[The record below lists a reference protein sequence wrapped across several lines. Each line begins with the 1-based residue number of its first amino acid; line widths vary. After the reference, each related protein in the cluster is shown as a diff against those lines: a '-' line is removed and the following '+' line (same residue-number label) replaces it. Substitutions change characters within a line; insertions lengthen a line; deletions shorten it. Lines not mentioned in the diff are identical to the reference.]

1 MFTNKKFY
9 LNTLMALFVAGIVYT
24 ILILLPIQQSDFA
37 TTNMMLA
44 GGLLVINYL
53 MVSHLFFKKESISQ
67 KFLSVPLIQVLF
79 SFFGLY
85 IFLFFLYSYLTLPV
99 NLILITYLVILLI
112 NSFTFYRVYLA
123 TSIVQSIEKKQTS
136 ASEFVR
142 EFGIQLIATET
153 TITSVTLKKK
163 FKTIKEELKYSSP
176 LSQPSVVS
184 IENKMSKLLNSTN
197 FNEIEE
203 SEADVVINQIKALID
218 NRNLLLKK

>member
-123 TSIVQSIEKKQTS
+123 TSIVQSIEKKQTN

-142 EFGIQLIATET
+142 EFGIQLMATET

-163 FKTIKEELKYSSP
+163 FKTIKDELKYSAP

>member
-184 IENKMSKLLNSTN
+184 IENKMAKLLNSTN

>member
-123 TSIVQSIEKKQTS
+123 TSIVQSIEKKQTN

-142 EFGIQLIATET
+142 EFGIQLMATET

>member
-142 EFGIQLIATET
+142 EFGIQLMATET

-163 FKTIKEELKYSSP
+163 FKTIKDELKYSAP

>member
-9 LNTLMALFVAGIVYT
+9 LNTLMVLFVAGIVYT

-184 IENKMSKLLNSTN
+184 IENKMAKLLNSTN

>member
-1 MFTNKKFY
+1 
-9 LNTLMALFVAGIVYT
+9 MALFVAGIVYT

-142 EFGIQLIATET
+142 EFGIQLMATET

-163 FKTIKEELKYSSP
+163 FKTIKDELKYSAP

>member
-1 MFTNKKFY
+1 MV
-9 LNTLMALFVAGIVYT
+9 LFVAGIVYT

-184 IENKMSKLLNSTN
+184 IENKMAKLLNSTN

>member
-1 MFTNKKFY
+1 
-9 LNTLMALFVAGIVYT
+9 
-24 ILILLPIQQSDFA
+24 
-37 TTNMMLA
+37 MMLA

-123 TSIVQSIEKKQTS
+123 TSIVQSIEKKQTN

-142 EFGIQLIATET
+142 EFGIQLMATET

-163 FKTIKEELKYSSP
+163 FKTIKDELKYSAP